1 MKVEKNVD
9 GSYQLHMPV
18 INGEKYGIIVNAS
31 RQDLEQIL
39 EAINTQFSDELNDE
53 LSGFLDDGDC
63 EGCKI

>member
-1 MKVEKNVD
+1 
-9 GSYQLHMPV
+9 MPV

-53 LSGFLDDGDC
+53 LSGFLGEDEVCDGC
-63 EGCKI
+63 MI